1 MTILPIIRL
10 GHPTLRL
17 KAKPLSVAEIKSQST
32 QKLIKDMRET
42 MLNAGG
48 IGIAAPQVDVSKQI
62 AIINIQKN
70 NRYQNIPQFDE
81 CIVINPK
88 IEVIDSNLRGFWEG
102 CLSIPQIK
110 GYVKRPKAIKVS
122 YLNEHAEPIT
132 LTLDDF
138 RATVFQHEIDHLF
151 GRLFI
156 DCVEDTTKISFD
168 KEYEAFILD
177 K

>member
-42 MLNAGG
+42 MLDAGG

-70 NRYQNIPQFDE
+70 IASKYPFDE

-88 IEVIDSNLRGFWEG
+88 NRSYRFKLRGFWEG
-102 CLSIPQIK
+102 
-110 GYVKRPKAIKVS
+110 
-122 YLNEHAEPIT
+122 H
-132 LTLDDF
+132 
-138 RATVFQHEIDHLF
+138 
-151 GRLFI
+151 
-156 DCVEDTTKISFD
+156 
-168 KEYEAFILD
+168 
-177 K
+177 